1 MLKKTL
7 NTVLL
12 LVLISSLL
20 LACTSNKEIQTEAIQ
35 AITKQSEMKAY
46 SFEGS
51 AALGLSDGLVSATNP
66 LTLGLINM
74 LKESTIEWK
83 GTAEQSPAR
92 LEITLKLTPKN
103 ASTPIEI
110 PVLIKDNKLYFYMP
124 AISKPGEFF
133 VMDLSTS
140 SIGSN
145 NGIKPE
151 ALQNATS
158 SMSNIMRIFINNAE
172 DKWLKEDKEPAQ
184 LLDGTTGKSI
194 TMEITSSN
202 EKAVNTSLKD
212 KLGEMIDSLTTGGF
226 ITTATA
232 ETWKSKDTNQ
242 FEIKA
247 PSKLQLIID
256 NEGNIRSQTFDLKIG
271 ITDSNNTTNI
281 HAITIKQNYNNING
295 TPAFEMNI
303 PENPISF
310 NEVLKF
316 LSPTKANK

>member
-1 MLKKTL
+1 MLKKSL
-7 NTVLL
+7 NTALV

-20 LACTSNKEIQTEAIQ
+20 LACTNNKEIQTTVIQ

-51 AALGLSDGLVSATNP
+51 AVLGLGDGLVAATNP

-74 LKESTIEWK
+74 LKDSTIEWK
-83 GTAEQSPAR
+83 GSAEQTPAR

-103 ASTPIEI
+103 ANTPINI
-110 PVLIKDNKLYFYMP
+110 PVLIKDNKLYFSIP
-124 AISKPGEFF
+124 AINKQGEFF

-158 SMSNIMRIFINNAE
+158 SMSNIMRIFIDNAE
-172 DKWLKEDKEPAQ
+172 SKWLKEDKEPAQ
-184 LLDGTTGKSI
+184 IPDGTTGKSI
-194 TMEITSSN
+194 TMEITSGN
-202 EKAVNTSLKD
+202 EKAVNKVLKD
-212 KLGEMIDSLTTGGF
+212 KLGEMIDNLSTGGF

-232 ETWKSKDTNQ
+232 ENWKSKNTNQ
-242 FEIKA
+242 IEIKA

-271 ITDSNNTTNI
+271 ITDSNGTTNI

-303 PENPISF
+303 PENPKSF
-310 NEVLKF
+310 NEVLNF
-316 LSPTKANK
+316 LSPNNANK